1 MSDKSANTSC
11 DAARTGPSADQDRD
25 ALAKKAEAHHQDLK
39 KKGGAISDDALPA
52 TGAFEK

>member
-1 MSDKSANTSC
+1 MSDKSANTSS

-39 KKGGAISDDALPA
+39 KGGAVSDDALSA